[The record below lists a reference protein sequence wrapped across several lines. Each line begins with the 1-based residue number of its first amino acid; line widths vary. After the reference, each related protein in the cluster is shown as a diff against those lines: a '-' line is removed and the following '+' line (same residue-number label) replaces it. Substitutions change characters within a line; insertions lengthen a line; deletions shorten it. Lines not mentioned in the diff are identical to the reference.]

1 MHDERFFD
9 QILGM
14 IEADQIDFAMPM
26 LVGKLYGAFGHREGW
41 SQTRSTYLGHPLRS
55 VMMEDPYIA
64 HCVTKP
70 RGYAGDA
77 ALIDL
82 IYDRKP
88 PASATPRG
96 LQIFKCGIDFQASE
110 GVRQR
115 RAHAEEFVGQAVSQG
130 KRILSLACGHFREG
144 DHLAGQDLSNI
155 TLVDQDPLSLD
166 VVREKFGSSLHS
178 HEANVFNY
186 LRGAIARGETFDL
199 VYTLGLTDYLDDR
212 AMGLLHRM
220 VKGVLVP
227 DGEFILANFVPNHLA
242 IGWLDAVMDWHLIHR
257 EPTELAAFAATEGL
271 IATTWLDSTRSIAWS
286 KMMLPK

>member
-14 IEADQIDFAMPM
+14 IETDRLDFAMPM

-64 HCVTKP
+64 RCVTKP

-77 ALIDL
+77 GLIDL
-82 IYDRKP
+82 IYDRTP
-88 PASATPRG
+88 PADASERG
-96 LQIFKCGIDFQASE
+96 RQIFRHGIDFQASE

-115 RAHAEEFVGQAVSQG
+115 RNLAEGFVGEAARQG

-144 DHLAGQDLSNI
+144 TPLIGQDLGHLN
-155 TLVDQDPLSLD
+155 LVDQDPLSLD
-166 VVREKFGSSLHS
+166 VVREKFGTSINV
-178 HEANVFNY
+178 HEANVFSY
-186 LRGAIARGETFDL
+186 LRGAIARGEKFDL

-220 VKGVLVP
+220 VKSVLAP
-227 DGEFILANFVPNHLA
+227 GGDFILANFVPNHLA
-242 IGWLDAVMDWHLIHR
+242 IGWMDAVMDWHLIYR
-257 EPTELAAFAATEGL
+257 EPSELATFAAGEGFV
-271 IATTWLDSTRSIAWS
+271 AKTWLDETGSVAWS
-286 KMMLPK
+286 KMALSQ